1 MGLMHRGG
9 GAAPSSLESYAG
21 PLPAASTR
29 GPDWCARV
37 HPLGCR
43 VSLGVHPSSA
53 PPLSPKLPTRRGGPP
68 RGSMTSPDPR
78 SDPAEDG
85 EHYSVGDIAERTG
98 IAPGTLRMWERRY
111 GVPVPVRLP
120 SGHRRYTAA
129 HLRLVRR
136 VAEAMARGHRP
147 GRLLRAGESELDE
160 LLAGP
165 PPEEGT
171 PSAIEPWIALARAYD
186 EQGLERALREAA
198 GPLPTRT
205 FLDER
210 LTPFVRSV
218 GRLWAD
224 GNLEIHHEHFATQ
237 TVENVLRALRVGE
250 RARAT
255 GPPRGRILLTTLPGE
270 RHGLGL
276 LMAALLCEAHGW
288 STHLLGTDTPLAE
301 IVASAREH
309 AVDAVGVGVSLAG
322 GGVRT
327 DALLGE
333 LRDALPP
340 RVELIVGGAG
350 AHGKRRRLR
359 GITYCEDLADLE
371 RHLGSRARP
380 SS

>member
-1 MGLMHRGG
+1 M
-9 GAAPSSLESYAG
+9 
-21 PLPAASTR
+21 
-29 GPDWCARV
+29 D
-37 HPLGCR
+37 
-43 VSLGVHPSSA
+43 
-53 PPLSPKLPTRRGGPP
+53 
-68 RGSMTSPDPR
+68 TSDLRPDPA
-78 SDPAEDG
+78 DEG
-85 EHYSVGDIAERTG
+85 EHFSVGDLADRTG

-111 GVPVPVRLP
+111 GAPVPVRLP

-147 GRLLRAGESELDE
+147 GRLLRADEAELDA
-160 LLAGP
+160 LLAEP
-165 PPEEGT
+165 PPLDTT
-171 PSAIEPWIALARAYD
+171 PAAIEPWIALARAYD
-186 EQGLERALREAA
+186 EAGLERALREAA
-198 GPLPTRT
+198 ASLPTRT

-237 TVENVLRALRVGE
+237 TVETVLRALRVE
-250 RARAT
+250 ARARAA
-255 GPPRGRILLTTLPGE
+255 GSARGRILLTTLPGE

-276 LMAALLCEAHGW
+276 LMAALLCEAQGW
-288 STHLLGTDTPLAE
+288 TTHLLGTDTPLAE
-301 IVASAREH
+301 IVASANEH
-309 AVDAVGVGVSLAG
+309 AVEAVGVGVSLAG

-327 DALLGE
+327 DALLVE

-371 RHLGSRARP
+371 RHLGSQRP
-380 SS
+380 G